1 MLKNFYL
8 YILPVIGS
16 AVKGL
21 DITSRLKRFIHR
33 FVCAPAK
40 WIRSGRQE
48 VLNIYT
54 HDNKSTSS
62 YSIRR

>member
-8 YILPVIGS
+8 YILQTIGS

-21 DITSRLKRFIHR
+21 DITSRLKRFIHG
-33 FVCAPAK
+33 FVCTPAK

-48 VLNIYT
+48 VLNIYL
-54 HDNKSTSS
+54 
-62 YSIRR
+62 RQQV